1 MDSPE
6 FQDLVDSLEEAQS
19 AQNLGAVGEIH
30 PADIASALLDLAPP
44 AQSLFFALLDDRKA
58 AEVLAEVEDPV
69 IEILLEGLDSARLVR
84 LLDHMEPDD
93 AADVLEQLP
102 ENSRASVLS
111 QLDEQTRRSVTLL
124 SAYKPDSAGGVMTTE
139 VVAVGSNETVASAL
153 GKLRDAEQTEAM
165 SVTFVV
171 DPAGSLVGLVDL
183 KHLLNAEPEV
193 TVAGVMER
201 DVVSIEAEADQEDAA
216 RLMEH
221 YHITLLPVVDVAGRL
236 KGLITADDIIEVLA
250 EEASEDML
258 RMAGT
263 GVTHP
268 TAERLRTRL
277 LARAPWLSVT
287 LVGTFFAGMLIE
299 WVEKTWFATGVASSM
314 TPEFKS
320 LLYFIPL
327 IGGMAG
333 NVGSQSSTIM
343 VRGFATGEVD
353 PKRPGKVL
361 SGELIL
367 ALAIGLFSGLVVGI
381 ATALVHSDQQ
391 WLGLVV
397 GVALPCAILVAGLAG
412 TLVPFACQ
420 ACKVDPAYASGP
432 FLLTLND
439 IAAYLIYFAVAVN
452 IMSSLG
458 IGGLGSS

>member
-1 MDSPE
+1 MDTPE
-6 FQDLVDSLEEAQS
+6 FQDLAESLEEAQS

-30 PADIASALLDLAPP
+30 SADIATALLDLAPA
-44 AQSLFFALLDDRKA
+44 AQLLLLALLDDEKA
-58 AEVLAEVEDPV
+58 AEVLAEVEEPI
-69 IEILLEGLDSARLVR
+69 IESLLKGLELTRLVR
-84 LLDHMEPDD
+84 LLDCMDPDD
-93 AADVLEQLP
+93 AADILEQLP
-102 ENSRASVLS
+102 EESRAGVVSR
-111 QLDEQTRRSVTLL
+111 LDEQTRRSVTLL
-124 SAYKPDSAGGVMTTE
+124 SGYAPDSAGGVMTTE

-165 SVTFVV
+165 SITFVV
-171 DPAGSLVGLVDL
+171 DPAGSLVGFVDL
-183 KHLLNAEPEV
+183 KQLFNAEPEDM
-193 TVAGVMER
+193 VAGVMDR

-221 YHITLLPVVDVAGRL
+221 YHITALPVVDVAGRL

-287 LVGTFFAGMLIE
+287 LAGTFLAGIMIE
-299 WVEKTWFATGVASSM
+299 WVETTWFASAVPEDVGR
-314 TPEFKS
+314 EFKS

-353 PKRPGKVL
+353 PRRPGKVL
-361 SGELIL
+361 PGELIL
-367 ALAIGLFSGLVVGI
+367 ALAIGLLSGLLVGA
-381 ATALVHSDQQ
+381 ATAYVHSDQP

-397 GVALPCAILVAGLAG
+397 GTALPCAILVAGLTG

-439 IAAYLIYFAVAVN
+439 IAAYVIYFAVAIG
-452 IMSSLG
+452 IMNSQG